1 MPKVATATKQSEVT
15 FVTRIINYRLTQIP
29 EDWEELSGGRR
40 RRILGHAAVFDEV
53 TGTYTTSDPEE
64 IEWLRNHDEFG
75 SKFVEAGSDE
85 PKPTVAEQVTAVASA
100 VDIDQLEEIDTLER
114 ETHNRQIVLDA
125 VHAAAERM
133 APEAGADE
141 ETSSTSP
148 PADPS

>member
-1 MPKVATATKQSEVT
+1 VATATKQSEVT

-40 RRILGHAAVFDEV
+40 RRILGHSAVFDEV
-53 TGTYTTSDPEE
+53 TGVYKTSDAEE
-64 IEWLRNHDEFG
+64 IEWLRNHDEYG
-75 SKFVEAGSDE
+75 VKFIEAGADE
-85 PKPTVAEQVTAVASA
+85 PKPTVAEQVTAIAGA

-125 VHAAAERM
+125 VHAAAERIDA
-133 APEAGADE
+133 APKAGADE